1 MCKVIYKHDTFIDYK
16 GAEIEFT
23 LAAVSIP
30 TEAVIIVDG
39 KPMAVSTKMLSV
51 GAAFRHPNDAPDDVL
66 AEEIA
71 YGKAMAR
78 KEHTFFATD
87 NGMVNT
93 AVVEATLNQ
102 EAAYIKMN
110 PGRYIASY
118 DRAKERYLAA
128 KAKEDY
134 LKSLTEEQKLAI
146 DVVARIGNLD
156 KFLEAVEDHRKN
168 ISRPDG
174 VVATKLLSQP
184 KS

>member
-1 MCKVIYKHDTFIDYK
+1 MYKVVYKHDVLIDFK
-16 GAEIEFT
+16 GVKIEFC

-30 TEAVIIVDG
+30 TNAIIICDG
-39 KPMAVSTKMLSV
+39 EPLEVATKMLSI
-51 GAAFRHPNDAPDDVL
+51 GASFRNPNDAPNDVL

-71 YGKAMAR
+71 YGKALVR

-87 NGMVNT
+87 NGMINT

-110 PGRYIASY
+110 PGRYIAGY
-118 DRAKERYLAA
+118 DHAKERYLAA

-134 LKSLTEEQKLAI
+134 LNSLTEEQKLAI
-146 DVVARIGNLD
+146 DVVARMSNTD

-174 VVATKLLSQP
+174 AVITGLPQS